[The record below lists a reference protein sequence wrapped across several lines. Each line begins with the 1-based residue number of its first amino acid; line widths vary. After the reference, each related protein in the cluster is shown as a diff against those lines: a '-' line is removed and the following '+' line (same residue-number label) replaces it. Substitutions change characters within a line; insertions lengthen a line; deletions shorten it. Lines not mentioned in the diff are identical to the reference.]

1 MKTTFAHCDASGA
14 IAFGFRVPKGSVAI
28 ARGREDAL
36 RDLLC
41 ATSRHAH
48 DGETLLVPGIPEA
61 VNQIK
66 AVDALMDFGDWLAPR
81 QTEGVTILC
90 ARQNTWVARD
100 VPVGESFAATG
111 HRTLAE
117 IDGIS
122 DQEMALSR
130 ACCTDGIPKPEV
142 IYQDVPAHPPYKI
155 REA

>member
-1 MKTTFAHCDASGA
+1 MIAYCDASGA
-14 IAFGFRVPKGSVAI
+14 IAFGPRVPKGALAI

-61 VNQIK
+61 DNQIQ
-66 AVDALMDFGDWLAPR
+66 AVDALMDFGDWLALR

-90 ARQNTWVARD
+90 RRMRPMAARD
-100 VPVGESFAATG
+100 VPVGESWADPS
-111 HRTLAE
+111 HRSIAE
-117 IDGIS
+117 IEGIS
-122 DQEMALSR
+122 AQEIALSR
-130 ACCTDGIPKPEV
+130 ACCTDGIPKPDV